1 MTRPPVP
8 DIAKLRSI
16 CQAGKLSKD
25 SRFFYV
31 LSRRVS
37 IYITWLFLHTNVRP
51 NQVTVLTVVLAFVG
65 VCLLAAATPAVAM
78 WGAVCLLGHY
88 FLDKVDGDL
97 ARYHKTFSLVGVYLD
112 DVGHSIVYGGLFLGL
127 GLHLARQTRGEEAV
141 IWVLGAGAAGALAL
155 VIGKQNKN
163 SGFTL
168 FARNVLTQPELL
180 PERRREGRFH
190 LLSREATLQGREA
203 GPKSSAGA
211 GQTIIARA
219 RDGMLLAT
227 DYSVM
232 LALVTAGLAIE
243 LVSGNSRFLLGVL
256 VFEVVA
262 QAVAL
267 VGLVWINSTMNVE
280 AECVRLEA
288 LIQRRNDVGRSQ

>member
-16 CQAGKLSKD
+16 CHSGKFSKD
-25 SRFFYV
+25 SRSFYV

-37 IYITWLFLHTNVRP
+37 IFITWLLLHTDVRP
-51 NQVTVLTVVLAFVG
+51 NQVTVATVVLAFVG
-65 VCLLAAATPAVAM
+65 VCLLAAATPAVAA

-112 DVGHSIVYGGLFLGL
+112 DVGHSIVYGGILLGL

-168 FARNVLTQPELL
+168 FARSVLTQPELL
-180 PERRREGRFH
+180 PERRREGRLH
-190 LLSREATLQGREA
+190 LFSREATHQDRGA
-203 GPKSSAGA
+203 GSKSSAGA
-211 GQTIIARA
+211 ARTFIARA
-219 RDGMLLAT
+219 RDGVLLAT
-227 DYSVM
+227 DYAVM
-232 LALVTAGLAIE
+232 LALVTAGLVIE
-243 LVSGNSRFLLGVL
+243 LVTGNSQFLFGVL
-256 VFEVVA
+256 VFEALA
-262 QAVAL
+262 QAAAL
-267 VGLVWINSTMNVE
+267 VGLVWINSTVNVE
-280 AECVRLEA
+280 AECLRLEA
-288 LIQRRNDVGRSQ
+288 LIQRRNDVDRSQ